1 MQKKSF
7 AAISTA
13 LAAVLMISTG
23 SPAYAADA
31 ADGSKMTVQQMR
43 QPIPLSLNK
52 VSKVL
57 GQPDVY
63 VYDCNPEDIYEKS
76 HLKGSIHANKADW
89 MNLLPKDKKNSFVI
103 LYCINRMCTVSFEA
117 ALEAIKPATRMCT
130 SCLTAFRG
138 GSPTAIPLKA
148 LLGSRTKAK
157 HLCFC
162 SARTEALLTHCGKEQ
177 NACCLMHTKVCMQ
190 HFVLAE
196 IKQ

>member
-7 AAISTA
+7 AAFSTA

-117 ALEAIKPATRMCT
+117 ALEAINAGYENVYVMPDGIQGWVSNGYSFEGTSWKPYE
-130 SCLTAFRG
+130 S
-138 GSPTAIPLKA
+138 KA
-148 LLGSRTKAK
+148 PVLLQRKD
-157 HLCFC
+157 
-162 SARTEALLTHCGKEQ
+162 
-177 NACCLMHTKVCMQ
+177 
-190 HFVLAE
+190 
-196 IKQ
+196 

>member
-1 MQKKSF
+1 M
-7 AAISTA
+7 
-13 LAAVLMISTG
+13 
-23 SPAYAADA
+23 
-31 ADGSKMTVQQMR
+31 
-43 QPIPLSLNK
+43 
-52 VSKVL
+52 L

-117 ALEAIKPATRMCT
+117 ALEAINAGYENVYVMPDGIQ
-130 SCLTAFRG
+130 G

-177 NACCLMHTKVCMQ
+177 NACCLMHQGV
-190 HFVLAE
+190 HAAFRLSGD
-196 IKQ
+196 